1 MSRMNLDYIINLMDG
16 NFNRNMRAAQG
27 QTSRLD
33 SQFKKLAVTAAA
45 AFSIQTAMRLVEE
58 STQAAARL
66 EALDVR
72 LKTVSS
78 STEQYNEYAAA
89 VADNVKKLKLPI
101 EEATSAFGAFAASTR
116 GSGLEGQK
124 TIDIFRGFSTA
135 GRGMKLSSAQMSSA
149 LTAIEQMMTKGQ
161 VRSQEMVLQLGN
173 AMPGAL
179 NQAAKAIGVTKTEFS
194 KMMEQ
199 GKVDAEKFLPIFA
212 AHLENLYGPGVKDA
226 VNSLQAK
233 MVDLENQTL
242 TTMAKIGKSTQG
254 VYFAW
259 LNIKLKLLNVL
270 VYALQVYERNKT
282 AIDAAAKATAIF
294 AAVLITYSAAMR
306 AGYVVTMLMVKAQTI
321 YRAYTLASV
330 VATGGFKAAWIA
342 LNTAF
347 AISPIGAIITAIAAL
362 TVGLVIAYQKSESFR
377 AAMDGLGETG
387 VQALKLLR
395 QQFML
400 LLAPMRI
407 IATFWTEGPK
417 AAYKMFAQ
425 LKQETLDYAKTAAD
439 VYSGAAFQRG
449 RARSFEKSRAQTPGE
464 DNALGALGSETA
476 MSEALKNF
484 GGGAGASGSGSSQ
497 SVAGGRSVRN
507 VSVRIDKQL
516 FDLKVYTTTAKE
528 SVNDIKRLVQ
538 DAINRAVLDSEAAL

>member
-1 MSRMNLDYIINLMDG
+1 MDG

-27 QTSRLD
+27 QTSKLD

-45 AFSIQTAMRLVEE
+45 AFSVQQIGTAIQQTTELAATMEAMDIRMQVGSRTQENYAANLEFLNSTIKDFKIPLMETTEGFSKYLGAVRGTALEGEKAREVFLGLTVGQKALKLSNEE
-58 STQAAARL
+58 SAR
-66 EALDVR
+66 V
-72 LKTVSS
+72 
-78 STEQYNEYAAA
+78 
-89 VADNVKKLKLPI
+89 
-101 EEATSAFGAFAASTR
+101 FGALTKMIST
-116 GSGLEGQK
+116 GTVQADE
-124 TIDIFRGFSTA
+124 F
-135 GRGMKLSSAQMSSA
+135 
-149 LTAIEQMMTKGQ
+149 KGQ
-161 VRSQEMVLQLGN
+161 LAE
-173 AMPGAL
+173 AMPGAIEL
-179 NQAAKAIGVTKTEFS
+179 GAKSMNMSMGDFFKNMEKGNIKSIEFVTNFSKQLIEEYGSSMPKAIDSMQS
-194 KMMEQ
+194 KLTDVNNKIIENSALIGQ
-199 GKVDAEKFLPIFA
+199 TAAPI
-212 AHLENLYGPGVKDA
+212 Y
-226 VNSLQAK
+226 LQ
-233 MVDLENQTL
+233 
-242 TTMAKIGKSTQG
+242 
-254 VYFAW
+254 W
-259 LNIKLKLLNVL
+259 LNVKLKLLQT
-270 VYALQVYERNKT
+270 LQVAIGFYERNKT